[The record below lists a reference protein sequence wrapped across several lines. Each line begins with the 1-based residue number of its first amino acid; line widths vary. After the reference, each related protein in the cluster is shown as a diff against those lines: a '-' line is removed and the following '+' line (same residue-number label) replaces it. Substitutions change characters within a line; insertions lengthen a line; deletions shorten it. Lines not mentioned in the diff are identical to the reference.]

1 MTAGPTKAIIQE
13 GVRACLYGMDA
24 DWPLERPKPLPVS
37 PGLPLPPG
45 AAPVL
50 PTVKGLICD

>member
-1 MTAGPTKAIIQE
+1 M
-13 GVRACLYGMDA
+13 YGMDA